1 MTLNKRIY
9 VTAVNSVPADGR
21 AARKAAT
28 NERILS
34 ATRELIIDGVLEP
47 TAREIAA
54 EAGTTTRTLFRHFSD
69 MDALYVTLIADA
81 RTKAAAVM
89 DEPFGVDGIS
99 TWQEQLQR
107 VIDRRVRIFESL
119 LPLYVSSIWSRYRS
133 VVDDPGSRKGVL
145 RRRKRLLDILPGHI
159 AAESSLFEAL
169 DGVLG
174 IEYWISLRRDQRLSV
189 TAARGALTVAVAKL
203 TS

>member
-1 MTLNKRIY
+1 MTP
-9 VTAVNSVPADGR
+9 VDSAPADGR

-28 NERILS
+28 NERILL
-34 ATRELIIDGVLEP
+34 ATRQLIIDGVLEP

-54 EAGTTTRTLFRHFSD
+54 EAGTTTRTLFRHFAD
-69 MDALYVTLIADA
+69 MDALYVTLIEDA

-89 DEPFGVDGIS
+89 DEPFDVDGVS

-133 VVDDPGSRKGVL
+133 GIL
-145 RRRKRLLDILPGHI
+145 R
-159 AAESSLFEAL
+159 
-169 DGVLG
+169 
-174 IEYWISLRRDQRLSV
+174 
-189 TAARGALTVAVAKL
+189 
-203 TS
+203 

>member
-1 MTLNKRIY
+1 MTP
-9 VTAVNSVPADGR
+9 VDSAPADGR

-54 EAGTTTRTLFRHFSD
+54 EAGITTRTLFRHFAD
-69 MDALYVTLIADA
+69 MDALYVTLIEDA

-89 DEPFGVDGIS
+89 DEPFDVDGVL

-159 AAESSLFEAL
+159 AAGVSLFEAL

-189 TAARGALTVAVAKL
+189 TAARGVLAMAVAKL
-203 TS
+203 TG